1 MPVFRVFQR
10 LGEVSGDRVAACF
23 LRIHNH
29 HTIVIGC
36 NVTKH
41 RLPFTCGHCLALVLL
56 VRANITRLVYADM
69 DEFYY
74 LSRMALVKDE
84 RHYDKFDRAFSTYF
98 KGLEDLAG
106 MIASLIPDEF
116 LRREFEKSLTPEE
129 LEKIKSLGGLEKLI
143 EAFKREVEEAA
154 RGEGDD
160 KDKEGK
166 GKRGKGEEGKDRDG
180 KKRRGKRQ
188 WDKRDYKAYD
198 DNVEL
203 GTRGMKI
210 AMRRLRKLARTGAED
225 EFDINTTISKT
236 AKNGGLLDIIMR
248 PERRNTVKVL
258 LFLDNGGSMDAHV
271 KVCEELFSAA
281 RSEFKHLETYYFHN
295 FVYDGVWKEHNRRMN
310 ERLDTFDILHKYAHD
325 YKVIFVGD
333 ATMAPYEITHA
344 GGSVE
349 HWNEEAGAIWM
360 QRMMDTYDKV
370 IWINPT
376 PHDTWEYS
384 TSVALTKKLV
394 DDQMYPLTI
403 RGIEEGMNYLTK

>member
-1 MPVFRVFQR
+1 MLINFFFTLKKARIPVSITE
-10 LGEVSGDRVAACF
+10 LLHLLD
-23 LRIHNH
+23 
-29 HTIVIGC
+29 
-36 NVTKH
+36 
-41 RLPFTCGHCLALVLL
+41 VLK
-56 VRANITRLVYADM
+56 ARLVYADI

-84 RHYDKFDRAFSTYF
+84 RHYDKFDRAFSSYF
-98 KGLEDLAG
+98 KGLDDLSSLLN
-106 MIASLIPDEF
+106 SLIPDEY

-143 EAFKREVEEAA
+143 EAFKKEVEEAA
-154 RGEGDD
+154 KGEGKE

-166 GKRGKGEEGKDRDG
+166 GENGRGEEGNDRKG
-180 KKRRGKRQ
+180 KKRRGKKT

-210 AMRRLRKLARTGAED
+210 SLRRLRKLARQGAED
-225 EFDINTTISKT
+225 EFDINNTIDKT
-236 AKNGGLLDIIMR
+236 AKNGGMLDIIMR

-258 LFLDNGGSMDAHV
+258 LILDNGGSMDAHV

-295 FVYDGVWKEHNRRMN
+295 FIYDGLWKQNNRRMS
-310 ERLDTFDILHKYAHD
+310 ERIDTFDILHKYTHD

-360 QRMMDTYDKV
+360 QRVLDTFAKV

-376 PHDTWEYS
+376 PQDTWEYS
-384 TSVALTKKLV
+384 TSVALTQKLV
-394 DDQMYPLTI
+394 EDQMYPLTI
-403 RGIEEGMNYLTK
+403 SGIEQGMNSLTK

>member
-1 MPVFRVFQR
+1 MLINFFFALKKARIPVSIT
-10 LGEVSGDRVAACF
+10 E
-23 LRIHNH
+23 
-29 HTIVIGC
+29 
-36 NVTKH
+36 
-41 RLPFTCGHCLALVLL
+41 LL
-56 VRANITRLVYADM
+56 HLLDILKARLVYADV

-106 MIASLIPDEF
+106 LLAELIPDEY

-129 LEKIKSLGGLEKLI
+129 LDKIQGLGGLEKLI
-143 EAFKREVEEAA
+143 EEFKRQVEEAA
-154 RGEGDD
+154 RGEGKE

-166 GKRGKGEEGKDRDG
+166 GGENGQGEEGRKG
-180 KKRRGKRQ
+180 KKRRGRRQ

-198 DNVEL
+198 DNIEL
-203 GTRGMKI
+203 GTRGLKI
-210 AMRRLRKLARTGAED
+210 SLRRLRKLARTGADD
-225 EFDINTTISKT
+225 EFDLDTTIRKT
-236 AKNGGLLDIIMR
+236 ARNGGMLDIIMR

-258 LFLDNGGSMDAHV
+258 LLLDSGGSMDAHV

-295 FVYDGVWKEHNRRMN
+295 FIYDGVWKEHNRRMN
-310 ERLDTFDILHKYAHD
+310 ERIETFDLLHKYTHD

-349 HWNEEAGAIWM
+349 HWNEEAGAIWI
-360 QRMMDTYDKV
+360 QRVMDTFDKV

-384 TSVALTKKLV
+384 SSVALTKKLV
-394 DDQMYPLTI
+394 DEQMFPLTI
-403 RGIEEGMNYLTK
+403 RGIEDGMNKLSK

>member
-1 MPVFRVFQR
+1 MLINFFFTLKKARIPVSITEM
-10 LGEVSGDRVAACF
+10 LHLLD
-23 LRIHNH
+23 
-29 HTIVIGC
+29 
-36 NVTKH
+36 
-41 RLPFTCGHCLALVLL
+41 VLK
-56 VRANITRLVYADM
+56 ARLVYADI

-84 RHYDKFDRAFSTYF
+84 RHYDKFDRAFSSYF
-98 KGLEDLAG
+98 KGLDDLSSLLN
-106 MIASLIPDEF
+106 SLIPDEY

-143 EAFKREVEEAA
+143 EAFKKEVEEAA
-154 RGEGDD
+154 QGEGKE

-166 GKRGKGEEGKDRDG
+166 GENGRGEEGDDRKG
-180 KKRRGKRQ
+180 KKRRGKKT

-210 AMRRLRKLARTGAED
+210 SLRRLRKLARQGAED
-225 EFDINTTISKT
+225 EFDINNTIDKT
-236 AKNGGLLDIIMR
+236 AKNGGMLDIIMR

-258 LFLDNGGSMDAHV
+258 LILDNGGSMDAHV

-281 RSEFKHLETYYFHN
+281 RSELKYLETYYFHN
-295 FVYDGVWKEHNRRMN
+295 FIYDGLWKQNNRRMS
-310 ERLDTFDILHKYAHD
+310 ERIDTFDILHKYTHD

-333 ATMAPYEITHA
+333 ATMAPYEITHS

-360 QRMMDTYDKV
+360 QRVLDTFAKV

-376 PHDTWEYS
+376 PQDTWEYS
-384 TSVALTKKLV
+384 TSVALTQKLV
-394 DDQMYPLTI
+394 EDQMYPLTI
-403 RGIEEGMNYLTK
+403 SGIEQGMNSLTK

>member
-1 MPVFRVFQR
+1 MLINFFYELKKARIPVSITELLQ
-10 LGEVSGDRVAACF
+10 LLEVLKEG
-23 LRIHNH
+23 
-29 HTIVIGC
+29 
-36 NVTKH
+36 
-41 RLPFTCGHCLALVLL
+41 
-56 VRANITRLVYADM
+56 LVYADI

-84 RHYDKFDRAFSTYF
+84 RHFDKFDRAFSTYF
-98 KGLEDLAG
+98 KGLDDLSSLLA
-106 MIASLIPDEF
+106 ALIPDEY
-116 LRREFEKSLTPEE
+116 LRREFEKSLSEEE
-129 LEKIKSLGGLEKLI
+129 LEKIQDLGGLEKLI
-143 EAFKREVEEAA
+143 EAFKREVEKAA
-154 RGEGDD
+154 RGEGDK

-166 GKRGKGEEGKDRDG
+166 GRNGKGEEGDDRKG

-203 GTRGMKI
+203 GTRGLKI
-210 AMRRLRKLARTGAED
+210 SLRRLRKLARTGADD
-225 EFDINTTISKT
+225 EFDIDNTIRKT

-271 KVCEELFSAA
+271 RVCEELFSAA

-295 FVYDGVWKEHNRRMN
+295 FIYDGVWKEHKRRMN
-310 ERLDTFDILHKYAHD
+310 ERIDTFDILNRYQHD

-333 ATMAPYEITHA
+333 ATMAPYEITHS

-360 QRMMDTYDKV
+360 QRVLDTFDKV

-376 PHDTWEYS
+376 PQDTWEYS
-384 TSVALTKKLV
+384 TSVGLTKKLV
-394 DDQMYPLTI
+394 DDQMFPLTI
-403 RGIEEGMNYLTK
+403 RGIEEGMNYLSK

>member
-1 MPVFRVFQR
+1 MLINFFFALKKARIPVSIT
-10 LGEVSGDRVAACF
+10 E
-23 LRIHNH
+23 
-29 HTIVIGC
+29 
-36 NVTKH
+36 
-41 RLPFTCGHCLALVLL
+41 LL
-56 VRANITRLVYADM
+56 HLLDILKARLVYADI

-106 MIASLIPDEF
+106 LLAELIPDEY

-129 LEKIKSLGGLEKLI
+129 LDKIQGLGGLEKLI
-143 EAFKREVEEAA
+143 EEFKRQVEEAA
-154 RGEGDD
+154 RGEGKE

-166 GKRGKGEEGKDRDG
+166 GGENGLGEEGRKG
-180 KKRRGKRQ
+180 KKRRGRRQ
-188 WDKRDYKAYD
+188 WDKRDYKTYD
-198 DNVEL
+198 DNIEL
-203 GTRGMKI
+203 GTRGLKI
-210 AMRRLRKLARTGAED
+210 SLRRLRKLARTGADD
-225 EFDINTTISKT
+225 EFDLDTTIRKT
-236 AKNGGLLDIIMR
+236 ARNGGMLDIIMR

-258 LFLDNGGSMDAHV
+258 LLLDSGGSMDAHV

-295 FVYDGVWKEHNRRMN
+295 FIYDGVWKEHNRRMN
-310 ERLDTFDILHKYAHD
+310 ERIETFDLLHKYTHD

-349 HWNEEAGAIWM
+349 HWNEEAGAIWI
-360 QRMMDTYDKV
+360 QRVMDTFDKV

-384 TSVALTKKLV
+384 SSVALTKKLV
-394 DDQMYPLTI
+394 DDQMFPLTI
-403 RGIEEGMNYLTK
+403 RGIEDGMNKLSK

>member
-1 MPVFRVFQR
+1 MLINFFFTLKKARIPVSITE
-10 LGEVSGDRVAACF
+10 LLHLLD
-23 LRIHNH
+23 
-29 HTIVIGC
+29 
-36 NVTKH
+36 
-41 RLPFTCGHCLALVLL
+41 VLK
-56 VRANITRLVYADM
+56 ARLVYADI

-84 RHYDKFDRAFSTYF
+84 RHYDKFDRAFSSYF
-98 KGLEDLAG
+98 KGLDDLSSLL
-106 MIASLIPDEF
+106 ASLIPDEF
-116 LRREFEKSLTPEE
+116 LRREFEKSLTAEE

-154 RGEGDD
+154 RGEGKE

-166 GKRGKGEEGKDRDG
+166 GENGRGEQGKQRGKKKRGKRTWDR
-180 KKRRGKRQ
+180 
-188 WDKRDYKAYD
+188 RDYKAYD

-210 AMRRLRKLARTGAED
+210 SLRRLRKLARQGADD
-225 EFDINTTISKT
+225 EFDINNTIDKT

-258 LFLDNGGSMDAHV
+258 LLLDNGGSMDAHV

-295 FVYDGVWKEHNRRMN
+295 FIYDGLWKQHNRRMS
-310 ERLDTFDILHKYAHD
+310 ERIDTFDILHKYTHD

-349 HWNEEAGAIWM
+349 HWNEEAGAIWI
-360 QRMMDTYDKV
+360 QRMSDTFDKV

-384 TSVALTKKLV
+384 TSVALTQKLV
-394 DDQMYPLTI
+394 EDQMYPLTI
-403 RGIEEGMNYLTK
+403 AGIEQGMNYLSK

>member
-1 MPVFRVFQR
+1 MVINFFFTLKKARIPVSITE
-10 LGEVSGDRVAACF
+10 LLHLLD
-23 LRIHNH
+23 
-29 HTIVIGC
+29 
-36 NVTKH
+36 
-41 RLPFTCGHCLALVLL
+41 VLK
-56 VRANITRLVYADM
+56 ARLVYADI

-84 RHYDKFDRAFSTYF
+84 RHYDKFDRAFSSYF
-98 KGLEDLAG
+98 KGLDDLSSLLN
-106 MIASLIPDEF
+106 SLIPDEY

-143 EAFKREVEEAA
+143 EAFKKEVEEAA
-154 RGEGDD
+154 QGEGKE

-166 GKRGKGEEGKDRDG
+166 GENGRGEEGDDRKG
-180 KKRRGKRQ
+180 KKRRGKKT

-210 AMRRLRKLARTGAED
+210 SLRRLRKLARQGAED
-225 EFDINTTISKT
+225 EFDINNTIDKT
-236 AKNGGLLDIIMR
+236 AKNGGMLDIIMR

-258 LFLDNGGSMDAHV
+258 LILDNGGSMDAHV

-281 RSEFKHLETYYFHN
+281 RSEFKYLETYYFHN
-295 FVYDGVWKEHNRRMN
+295 FIYDGLWKQNNRRMS
-310 ERLDTFDILHKYAHD
+310 ERIDTFDILHKYTHD

-360 QRMMDTYDKV
+360 QRVLDTFAKV

-376 PHDTWEYS
+376 PQDTWEYS
-384 TSVALTKKLV
+384 TSVALTQKLV
-394 DDQMYPLTI
+394 EDQMYPLTI
-403 RGIEEGMNYLTK
+403 SGIEQGMNSLTK

>member
-1 MPVFRVFQR
+1 MLINFFFTLKKARIPVSITEM
-10 LGEVSGDRVAACF
+10 LHLLD
-23 LRIHNH
+23 
-29 HTIVIGC
+29 
-36 NVTKH
+36 
-41 RLPFTCGHCLALVLL
+41 VLK
-56 VRANITRLVYADM
+56 ARLVYADI

-84 RHYDKFDRAFSTYF
+84 RHYDKFDRAFSSYF
-98 KGLEDLAG
+98 KGLDDLSSLLN
-106 MIASLIPDEF
+106 SLIPDEY

-143 EAFKREVEEAA
+143 EAFKKEVEEAA
-154 RGEGDD
+154 QGEG
-160 KDKEGK
+160 KEKNKEGK
-166 GKRGKGEEGKDRDG
+166 GENGRGEEGDDRKG
-180 KKRRGKRQ
+180 KKRRGKKT

-210 AMRRLRKLARTGAED
+210 SLRRLRKLARQGAED
-225 EFDINTTISKT
+225 EFDINNTIDKT
-236 AKNGGLLDIIMR
+236 AKNGGMLDIIMR

-258 LFLDNGGSMDAHV
+258 LILDNGGSMDAHV

-295 FVYDGVWKEHNRRMN
+295 FIYDGLWKQNNRRMS
-310 ERLDTFDILHKYAHD
+310 ERIDTFDILHKYTHD

-333 ATMAPYEITHA
+333 ATMAPYEITHS

-360 QRMMDTYDKV
+360 QRVLDTFAKV

-376 PHDTWEYS
+376 PQDTWEYS
-384 TSVALTKKLV
+384 TSVALTQKLV
-394 DDQMYPLTI
+394 EDQMYPLTI
-403 RGIEEGMNYLTK
+403 SGIEQGMNSLTK